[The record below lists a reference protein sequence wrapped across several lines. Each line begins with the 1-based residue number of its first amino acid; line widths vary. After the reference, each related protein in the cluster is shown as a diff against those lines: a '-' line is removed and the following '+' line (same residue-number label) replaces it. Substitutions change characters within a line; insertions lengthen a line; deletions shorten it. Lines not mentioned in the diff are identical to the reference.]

1 MNRRARL
8 CAAAACLA
16 FVLAPLSVHALAG
29 EPDLSSVQ
37 IELADLPS
45 GFRAVPDSDLVEV
58 GGSAKQVG
66 EALERSLAEASLQ
79 QYLVYASDSG
89 DELLELVVV
98 GPLIAPERVGMSREM
113 ADSSALADDLMPS
126 FTLYVEQSEPR
137 IIDTAGIGEASVGFT
152 VDSRLTSDLATVT
165 NILGVPWTS
174 ATSQFLL
181 ALRGEYVVVMMTQH
195 VGSGAAGVDF
205 LAVARHV
212 RAPLAIVVRRPPPT
226 TSATG
231 TYTPT
236 RSTARFATSMR
247 ILPRR
252 SVSPRR
258 VCTAPAARSRRP
270 LRTTFPPSAT
280 SRPNRPSPSPTL
292 CSPQLP

>member
-195 VGSGAAGVDF
+195 VGSGAAGRGF
-205 LAVARHV
+205 PRG
-212 RAPLAIVVRRPPPT
+212 RPP
-226 TSATG
+226 
-231 TYTPT
+231 
-236 RSTARFATSMR
+236 
-247 ILPRR
+247 RR
-252 SVSPRR
+252 CASCRG
-258 VCTAPAARSRRP
+258 ARSRHAGCVPRRRHV
-270 LRTTFPPSAT
+270 LAVRCEQHSHHRRHLDRTV
-280 SRPNRPSPSPTL
+280 RRPSPTL